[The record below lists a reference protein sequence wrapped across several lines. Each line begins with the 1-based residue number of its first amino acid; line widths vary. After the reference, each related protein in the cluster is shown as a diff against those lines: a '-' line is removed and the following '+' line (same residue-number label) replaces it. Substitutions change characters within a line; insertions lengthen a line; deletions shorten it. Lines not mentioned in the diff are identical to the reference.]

1 MVRARYTLPANTTG
15 AALSSVASNGPDYYL
30 GGGLEKSLIGG
41 LYYSGAGLIYRVQQ
55 RREQDMRQQDFKA
68 LERYPNGDIVDLYPI
83 HHLLTEKQQE
93 QLTCDDWSRV
103 EEYQAEIDFE
113 LNCLLEE
120 LRTA

>member
-1 MVRARYTLPANTTG
+1 MPQTTIW
-15 AALSSVASNGPDYYL
+15 
-30 GGGLEKSLIGG
+30 GGDWKKSLFGG
-41 LYYSGAGLIYRVQQ
+41 LYYSGAGIIYRLQQ